1 MRSKIFDYLPKED
14 REFIEE
20 WIRVQ
25 VEKNTQSYSR
35 FDRFLTFVERG
46 ATGIKNAVSG
56 TANWVVETISKIG
69 FHILVANVAY
79 FGLTHGVEWYNG
91 KLIETMNENR
101 RLTEQLEEELSRN
114 AGLSETISY
123 FSSAKDDAWRRIE
136 EMQAE
141 LDNANKRVKSKQA
154 ALDNANKRIESKQVE
169 LNVAN
174 ERVKKKEIELRA
186 VKSPSNSSQGSTV
199 STRKDKFWECV
210 RTDIK
215 LAYPSKPNWTDMAAS
230 CSAKADCKDRTNFT
244 LCWIKNEW
252 GGLARGTVLNKCW
265 DRACQ

>member
-1 MRSKIFDYLPKED
+1 MRSNIFSYLPEED
-14 REFIEE
+14 REFIED
-20 WIRVQ
+20 WVRVQ

-35 FDRFLTFVERG
+35 FDRFLTFVERA
-46 ATGIKNAVSG
+46 ATGAKNAVSG

-91 KLIETMNENR
+91 KLIETMNENET
-101 RLTEQLEEELSRN
+101 LTEQIADIRKSSKDTFSKLVAEKDAALKLLEE
-114 AGLSETISY
+114 
-123 FSSAKDDAWRRIE
+123 K
-136 EMQAE
+136 QAE

-154 ALDNANKRIESKQVE
+154 ALDSANKRVESKQVE

-210 RTDIK
+210 RTDLK